1 MTLFNLFKRLPS
13 AYLNPLLPATCPH
26 MPRSVASEGRYA
38 RVLTVR
44 KERGCISSLTAA
56 GRIRTHYMVGC
67 CRRRCLS
74 IGLGQLK
81 KPAARGWSPGASL
94 SRLIASL
101 RTRQLKMSSTSVF
114 SLIGS
119 IASRSISCRRTGGG
133 TNAVV
138 GLMHQNGG
146 GQHPRG
152 RTARAADSP
161 GFIHLQGT
169 PSREEGTQRAEI
181 YFERDR
187 KQSLRRGC
195 YETRRDV

>member
-1 MTLFNLFKRLPS
+1 
-13 AYLNPLLPATCPH
+13 
-26 MPRSVASEGRYA
+26 MP
-38 RVLTVR
+38 VLTVR
-44 KERGCISSLTAA
+44 KEGGCVSSLTAA
-56 GRIRTHYMVGC
+56 GRIRTHNMVGC

-74 IGLGQLK
+74 VGLGQLK
-81 KPAARGWSPGASL
+81 KPAARGWSPSASL

-119 IASRSISCRRTGGG
+119 IASRSISCRRTGG

-138 GLMHQNGG
+138 GPMHQDGRS
-146 GQHPRG
+146 QHARG

-161 GFIHLQGT
+161 GRIHLQGT
-169 PSREEGTQRAEI
+169 PSREEGTQRAEF
-181 YFERDR
+181 YLERDR

-195 YETRRDV
+195 YETCRDVETGKGGSRGPARG